1 MITFEYGMLVL
12 DKNAT
17 KEDVA
22 QINAFAE
29 YIRNEERERFARIA
43 KIQLD
48 EQTADELI
56 YLVNDYNIL

>member
-17 KEDVA
+17 KEDVT

-29 YIRNEERERFARIA
+29 YIRNEERERLSRIV

-56 YLVNDYNIL
+56 FLINDVNVL

>member
-1 MITFEYGMLVL
+1 MLVL

-17 KEDVA
+17 KEDVT

-29 YIRNEERERFARIA
+29 YIRNEERERLARII

-56 YLVNDYNIL
+56 YLINDYNVL